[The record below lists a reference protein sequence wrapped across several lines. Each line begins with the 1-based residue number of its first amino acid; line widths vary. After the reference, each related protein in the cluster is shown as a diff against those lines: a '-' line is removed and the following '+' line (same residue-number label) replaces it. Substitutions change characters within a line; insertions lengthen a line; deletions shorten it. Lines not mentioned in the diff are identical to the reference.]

1 MISIAGSTVQ
11 PKDNIVIDRN
21 RLEEHDSGF
30 ITVLTPRQE
39 RYETYDLVEITI
51 NGTTEQMLVQADV
64 VSKYKEGLYEHEIT
78 LIENVARFDAYFPAD
93 RIFSSTPPKS
103 IAEILN
109 VYKRELGTYHSLPI
123 DFDGLASW
131 VVEPIRQKEFVG
143 LNFSVILMDLF
154 KSINAIPRVTYQND
168 VWFIEPEFFK
178 DRNNL
183 IDITPQTE
191 QRRQN
196 NADYATRIKST
207 LKNVLNDE
215 PVFFP
220 SANGYIL
227 PKSSTPQF
235 AESRLQ
241 YQLDSKIADVLEV
254 LAVDVQIRSV
264 GNNTVVYDGNVDISK
279 YVVPKT
285 QYDGLPTP
293 ADQYSRTQ
301 TDQDGLHKKNTV
313 FYQIGGN
320 TIENLFAAGTE
331 ILVFNFGD
339 NTDFLKNA
347 IVNAGADSGFYS
359 IGTDTSGYVVDNDL
373 EKIKL
378 RIKYIKQRDLDI
390 TTHRAYLKNMNEST
404 QTHRQ
409 RDSFADIE
417 RYKLGLRAI
426 INRMGNEVREQ
437 SKTLPVS
444 DIGVQ
449 LGDYNKDNFVVIRVK
464 RTIYND
470 SITYEYVLAEGFGN
484 IDADTSLWRE
494 PSAFE
499 IQQKDITTNLIVEEF
514 IEISEEKK
522 DITTRLTTDGIETLL
537 STLDGT
543 ITNHGKIHAALLRTT
558 VSNNADVSING
569 IYLPAYSSGG
579 GNTCTYHV
587 GIDNPVSAGRGYI
600 DAYENGEFGIDFIY
614 TYGENDPLGP
624 FGELKEF
631 RLFFIP
637 DVGKEDIGLYPIADA
652 NETQAYLNNA
662 LTQTDIV
669 DRIDKDKNAKFALTY
684 EQHFVTDNQDI
695 IVCNGL
701 SKYNRLVSTAT
712 PDTMRLVKSDT
723 PFNVFDIEVRDTD
736 TTLSGSITIDLTE
749 RRIRISV
756 NEDADNY
763 AIAFGDELVLGFN
776 RKIFAGETF
785 DYYINLRENA
795 ERVVSNL
802 LDGPTLFGS
811 NTTTDSVT
819 ATLFNTN
826 NEAVIIN
833 ASYGGTDFSEQVTA
847 TTNDPFLIP
856 DATANFTFSNLE
868 PNFPVPIQAFN
879 EPLEGSGKVASP
891 SVTYTLTTQKIPLDA
906 PIYSENRFETYDFNG
921 ETKYILFYNVQNTN
935 DIPLDFVFEIDGYEH
950 IPAQNP
956 IPANSTVEVG
966 IALLGSDQSD
976 PANRIDAETDYT
988 FRTRWETTTFSF
1000 NWRTDFTAN
1009 DNIYIGPFVAPSHFA
1024 SSVTAATVTFSWNAE
1039 NTLGEQL
1046 QVQLLSAPFPQGTV
1060 EQTKTVTV
1068 STSQLL
1074 ARSTSVT
1081 FTGVDSET
1089 FYGSRAKILASGFN
1103 EESATADSPTI
1114 ETLAFQ
1120 NQSAPTW
1127 DGLGVSVTT
1136 SSITTSF
1143 GNPNNHSV
1151 NMFAQIT
1158 EQGSG
1163 VVLDTDT
1170 VGISGNNSN
1179 SVSFNGLDPNTS
1191 YIISAYFEADNLYNQ
1206 SGTTATSVINTRKET
1221 TADPTILNVNKT
1233 SDTITWDVRN
1243 NDSDFAAIRYGL
1255 DTQNPTIATNQVASN
1270 GTVSLLLSGLDPNTQ
1285 YTIAVEAEA
1294 NGKDTSDLIE
1304 ETVTTDNVPATQW
1317 VYIGQTLP
1325 AGVTHDEFVGG
1336 STPSPI
1342 PTTCPTENQAVAD
1355 ALALLN
1361 NTIDPTTK
1369 LVGYIVRMTRLA
1381 NSPLRTCF
1389 TMHFEAQ

>member
-109 VYKRELGTYHSLPI
+109 VYKSELGTYHSLPI

-264 GNNTVVYDGNVDISK
+264 GTNTVVYDGNVDISK
-279 YVVPKT
+279 YVVPKA

-293 ADQYSRTQ
+293 ANQYSRTQ

-614 TYGENDPLGP
+614 TYGEDDPLGP

-785 DYYINLRENA
+785 DYYINLRESA
-795 ERVVSNL
+795 ERVISNL
-802 LDGPTLFGS
+802 LDAPTLFGS

-906 PIYSENRFETYDFNG
+906 PIITANRFESYDFSG
-921 ETKYILFYNVQNTN
+921 ETKYIVFYNVQNTN
-935 DIPLDFVFEIDGYEH
+935 DIALDFVANVAGYEY

-956 IPANSTVEVG
+956 IPANTTVEVG
-966 IALLGSDQSD
+966 IALLGSDQQD
-976 PANRIDAETDYT
+976 PANRIDAETQYSLQ
-988 FRTRWETTTFSF
+988 TRWETTTFSF
-1000 NWRTDFTAN
+1000 NWRTDFTP
-1009 DNIYIGPFVAPSHFA
+1009 ITFFEIGTFDAPNFGT
-1024 SSVTAATVTFSWNAE
+1024 SSATAATVSFSWGNPNDIA
-1039 NTLGEQL
+1039 TQL
-1046 QVQLLSAPFPQGTV
+1046 QVQLLSAPFPSGTV
-1060 EQTKTVTV
+1060 EQTKTVNIGAQGGT
-1068 STSQLL
+1068 T
-1074 ARSTSVT
+1074 VT
-1081 FTGVDSET
+1081 FDNVDPET
-1089 FYGSRAKILASGFN
+1089 FYKSRAKLLSTGFT
-1103 EESATADSPTI
+1103 EASATADSPTI

-1127 DGLGVSVTT
+1127 NGLGVSVTT

-1151 NMFAQIT
+1151 TMFAQIT

-1163 VVLDTDT
+1163 VVLDTTT

-1179 SVSFNGLDPNTS
+1179 SVTFNGLDPNTS

-1206 SGTTATSVINTRKET
+1206 SGTTATSAIATPKET
-1221 TADPTILNVNKT
+1221 TADPEIESFSKT
-1233 SDTITWDVRN
+1233 SDSITFTVRN
-1243 NDSDFAAIRYGL
+1243 RDDDGAEIRYGL
-1255 DTQNPTIATNQVASN
+1255 DTQDPNTSAGVAAPFGINGDRKTITIDNLQPNTTYTIATTAQATDENE
-1270 GTVSLLLSGLDPNTQ
+1270 SGV
-1285 YTIAVEAEA
+1285 VEQE
-1294 NGKDTSDLIE
+1294 
-1304 ETVTTDNVPATQW
+1304 VTTDNVPATQW

-1325 AGVTHDEFVGG
+1325 AGESEDE
-1336 STPSPI
+1336 SISATPSPI
-1342 PTTCPTENQAVAD
+1342 PTTCGTLQEAIDYATIEI
-1355 ALALLN
+1355 N
-1361 NTIDPTTK
+1361 NDIDPTTK
-1369 LVGYIVRMTRLA
+1369 LIGYKVRALRLGG
-1381 NSPLRTCF
+1381 SPLQTCY
-1389 TMHFEAQ
+1389 TMYFEAQ

>member
-11 PKDNIVIDRN
+11 PKDSIVLDRN

-51 NGTTEQMLVQADV
+51 DGTTEQMLVQADV
-64 VSKYKEGLYEHEIT
+64 VTKYKEGLYEHEIT
-78 LIENVARFDAYFPAD
+78 LTETIARFDAYFPAD

-103 IAEILN
+103 IADILN

-131 VVEPIRQKEFVG
+131 VIEPIRQKEFVG
-143 LNFSVILMDLF
+143 LNFTVILMDLF

-183 IDITPQTE
+183 INITPQTE

-220 SANGYIL
+220 SENGYII

-235 AESRLQ
+235 AQSRLQ

-254 LAVDVQIRSV
+254 IAVDVQIRFV

-285 QYDGLPTP
+285 QYDSLPTP
-293 ADQYSRTQ
+293 ANQYSRTQ
-301 TDQDGLHKKNTV
+301 TDQDGLHKKNTI
-313 FYQIGGN
+313 FYQIGGT
-320 TIENLFAAGTE
+320 TIENLFSSGTE
-331 ILVFNFGD
+331 LLFFNFGD

-347 IVNAGADSGFYS
+347 IINAAADNGEFS
-359 IGTDTSGYVVDNDL
+359 IGTETDGYIVDNEL

-437 SKTLPVS
+437 SKTLLIS
-444 DIGVQ
+444 DVGVQ
-449 LGDYNKDNFVVIRVK
+449 LGDFDKDNFVVIRVK
-464 RTIYND
+464 RTIYNEN
-470 SITYEYVLAEGFGN
+470 ITYEYVLAEGFGN

-499 IQQKDITTNLIVEEF
+499 ILQKDITTNLIVEEF
-514 IEISEEKK
+514 IEISETQK
-522 DITTRLTTDGIETLL
+522 DVSTRLTTDGIETLL
-537 STLDGT
+537 ATLDGT

-558 VSNNADVSING
+558 VSNNTDVSLNG

-587 GIDNPVSAGRGYI
+587 GIDHPVSAGRGFI
-600 DAYENGEFGIDFIY
+600 EAYEDGEFGKDFIY
-614 TYGENDPLGP
+614 TYGEDDPLGP
-624 FGELKEF
+624 FGELEEF

-637 DVGKEDIGLYPIADA
+637 DVGKIDTGLYPIADA
-652 NETQAYLNNA
+652 NETQDYLNNA
-662 LTQTDIV
+662 LTQPNIV

-712 PDTMRLVKSDT
+712 ADTMRLVKSDV
-723 PFNVFDIEVRDTD
+723 PFNLFDIETRGTD
-736 TTLSGSITIDLTE
+736 TTMSGSITIDLDE
-749 RRIRISV
+749 RRIRISA
-756 NEDADNY
+756 NEDAENY
-763 AIAFGDELVLGFN
+763 AIAFGDELVLAFN

-785 DYYINLRENA
+785 DYFINLRESA
-795 ERVVSNL
+795 ERVISNL

-826 NEAVIIN
+826 NEPVIIN
-833 ASYGGTDFSEQVTA
+833 ASFGGTDLSEQVTA
-847 TTNDPFLIP
+847 TTNDPFAIP

-879 EPLEGSGKVASP
+879 EPLESSGKVASP
-891 SVTYTLTTQKIPLDA
+891 SVTYTLTTQKIPLDD
-906 PIYSENRFETYDFNG
+906 PIYAESRFESYDFSG
-921 ETKYILFYNVQNTN
+921 ETKYIAFFNVTNTN
-935 DIPLDFVFEIDGYEH
+935 HIPLDFVIEIEGYEY

-956 IPANSTVEVG
+956 IPANTTVEIG

-976 PANRIDAETDYT
+976 PTNRIDAETDYD
-988 FRTRWETTTFSF
+988 FRTRWETTTFTF
-1000 NWRTDFTAN
+1000 DWRTDFTAL
-1009 DNIYIGPFVAPSHFA
+1009 DNFFIGTFTAPTHFA
-1024 SSVTAATVTFSWNAE
+1024 SSVTAATVTFRWNAE
-1039 NTLGEQL
+1039 NTLGQQL

-1068 STSQLL
+1068 SNNQLL
-1074 ARSTSVT
+1074 ARATNVT

-1089 FYGSRAKILASGFN
+1089 FYKSRAKILASGFS
-1103 EESATADSPTI
+1103 EESATNDSPTI

-1120 NQSAPTW
+1120 NQDAPTW
-1127 DGLGVSVTT
+1127 TGIGVNTTT
-1136 SSITTSF
+1136 SSISTSF

-1151 NMFAQIT
+1151 TMFAQIT

-1170 VGISGNNSN
+1170 VNISGNSSA
-1179 SVSFNGLDPNTS
+1179 SVFFSGLDPNTD
-1191 YIISAYFEADNLYNQ
+1191 YIISAYFESDNLYNQ
-1206 SGTTATSVINTRKET
+1206 SGTTATNVIKTQKET

-1243 NDSDFAAIRYGL
+1243 NDSDFAVIRYGL

-1270 GTVSLLLSGLDPNTQ
+1270 GTVSLSLSGLNANTQ
-1285 YTIAVEAEA
+1285 YTIAVEAIA
-1294 NGKDTSDLIE
+1294 NGKNTSDLIE
-1304 ETVTTDNVPATQW
+1304 QTVTTDPPPPVPATQW
-1317 VYIGQTLP
+1317 VLIK
-1325 AGVTHDEFVGG
+1325 
-1336 STPSPI
+1336 
-1342 PTTCPTENQAVAD
+1342 TENVETSGDRDLTLRMGEPNCVEDEQLAKDFIDNELDPTNYSVGFVVKVEAFAVASGI
-1355 ALALLN
+1355 AGC
-1361 NTIDPTTK
+1361 TS
-1369 LVGYIVRMTRLA
+1369 Y
-1381 NSPLRTCF
+1381 F
-1389 TMHFEAQ
+1389 YEAQ